1 MHPYAMGCCA
11 STPHVGEGPVGAE
24 QVTVSVIRAQ
34 VNDREA
40 LVRFFKATGGAK
52 WKNKRN
58 WCTQK
63 PVETWF
69 GVTVDSDGQ
78 VRLDLRNNN
87 LIGANHRRS
96 HEGSTCDVCTSYSFL
111 AGALPKELED
121 PVNLIYIDVSDNA
134 LTGPLSTAVLS
145 APSPRLKLVLCFC
158 RDFA

>member
-1 MHPYAMGCCA
+1 MHPYTMGCCA
-11 STPHVGEGPVGAE
+11 STPHVGEGPVGEE

-40 LVRFFKATGGAK
+40 LVRFFKVTGGSK

-58 WCTQK
+58 WCTRK

-87 LIGANHRRS
+87 LIGAPQIS
-96 HEGSTCDVCTSYSFL
+96 
-111 AGALPKELED
+111 
-121 PVNLIYIDVSDNA
+121 
-134 LTGPLSTAVLS
+134 
-145 APSPRLKLVLCFC
+145 
-158 RDFA
+158 